1 MASAWKKP
9 LGAALLVE
17 AVGLAGFFASALIS
31 FSADRV
37 LPSFAFRWERT
48 EALLDFLR
56 WLPALQFLG
65 LAIALGS
72 SEGSDDEIASRAIV
86 PAALLAIAFSALTL
100 IAGPL
105 LADARSSMLE
115 SSALFRSSLDAA
127 GKALASGDL
136 PRARS
141 ELGLCEA
148 IAGTDPRVEQLEER
162 LLNAELKAGKAAS
175 PAPAEEPPGKADA
188 KNARDYYLKA
198 LEFSD
203 SGDHFSAHWYAQTAA
218 RLDPTYSDAKRLAAK
233 SWEALL
239 ARGGS
244 AAEDENAAFY
254 ARKLEAYGLMR
265 AGDPVAA
272 YAIWRELA
280 AKRGSDPDVKRY
292 LAESLAEAGKVA
304 FFKDEYDGAAKGEV
318 FGEVFLRLP
327 SKEGPARI
335 LAAAG
340 ASFAGEAAYF
350 RELEY
355 LEASG
360 GGAAPRALVRAP
372 FAKLSGGRL
381 LLLCAGREPG
391 SATYRP
397 RWDAG
402 AAPAPANVLETGLQ
416 VEVAYRVLAAR
427 ERPGSLGVVSAW
439 KAASEAP
446 AYGADPTDALRDLVT
461 RTGAPFALFAS
472 GLLGALAGARFR
484 RRGGRFPR
492 GLYALAPL
500 MAAAGLPAYLLAERV
515 DALLSSWAAAAARG
529 FAAVWIA
536 AGARTLLI
544 ALALLV
550 VAGSRG
556 ERGSE
561 EEA

>member
-188 KNARDYYLKA
+188 KNARDY
-198 LEFSD
+198 
-203 SGDHFSAHWYAQTAA
+203 
-218 RLDPTYSDAKRLAAK
+218 
-233 SWEALL
+233 
-239 ARGGS
+239 
-244 AAEDENAAFY
+244 
-254 ARKLEAYGLMR
+254 
-265 AGDPVAA
+265 
-272 YAIWRELA
+272 
-280 AKRGSDPDVKRY
+280 
-292 LAESLAEAGKVA
+292 
-304 FFKDEYDGAAKGEV
+304 
-318 FGEVFLRLP
+318 
-327 SKEGPARI
+327 
-335 LAAAG
+335 
-340 ASFAGEAAYF
+340 
-350 RELEY
+350 
-355 LEASG
+355 
-360 GGAAPRALVRAP
+360 
-372 FAKLSGGRL
+372 
-381 LLLCAGREPG
+381 
-391 SATYRP
+391 
-397 RWDAG
+397 
-402 AAPAPANVLETGLQ
+402 
-416 VEVAYRVLAAR
+416 
-427 ERPGSLGVVSAW
+427 
-439 KAASEAP
+439 
-446 AYGADPTDALRDLVT
+446 
-461 RTGAPFALFAS
+461 
-472 GLLGALAGARFR
+472 
-484 RRGGRFPR
+484 
-492 GLYALAPL
+492 
-500 MAAAGLPAYLLAERV
+500 
-515 DALLSSWAAAAARG
+515 
-529 FAAVWIA
+529 
-536 AGARTLLI
+536 
-544 ALALLV
+544 
-550 VAGSRG
+550 
-556 ERGSE
+556 
-561 EEA
+561 